1 MLKNMAVRLIAFVVA
16 FTLVVLIVPGVER
29 NGNWSILISALV
41 YMVINATAGRI
52 LKFVTAPLALLTL
65 GLSIFAI
72 NLGVLVITDWLVNG
86 IDIHGLGSLLLAAVI
101 LSAVSL
107 FVNYSNRRRNRR

>member
-41 YMVINATAGRI
+41 YMVINATAGRL

-72 NLGVLVITDWLVNG
+72 NLGVLVITEWLVDG
-86 IDIHGLGSLLLAAVI
+86 IDINGFGSWLLAALI
-101 LSAVSL
+101 LSVVS
-107 FVNYSNRRRNRR
+107 FIVNYANRRRRR

>member
-52 LKFVTAPLALLTL
+52 LKFVTAPLAQQRSLDGLRRALAPRGCSASGLRLTTRRT
-65 GLSIFAI
+65 A
-72 NLGVLVITDWLVNG
+72 
-86 IDIHGLGSLLLAAVI
+86 GLGACDGRRLSEVGMAVGSG
-101 LSAVSL
+101 LG
-107 FVNYSNRRRNRR
+107 